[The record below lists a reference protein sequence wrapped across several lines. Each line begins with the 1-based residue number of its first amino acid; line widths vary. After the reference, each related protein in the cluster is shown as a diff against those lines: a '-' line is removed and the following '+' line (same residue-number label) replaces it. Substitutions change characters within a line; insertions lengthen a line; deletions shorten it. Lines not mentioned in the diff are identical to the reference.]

1 MSFAKVPTTM
11 RAAPS
16 TLTLAPCMAVW
27 LALALPAASFAQQSG
42 AAVTA
47 TTTATQQ
54 RLAQQSCEG
63 LRQAV
68 KDAQKG
74 AGTGPLF
81 LPSYRTAGND
91 RGSPPLE
98 PALVGAAYTYDNAL
112 AGIALLACGD
122 AASARRIGDAVVR
135 AIERDPHV
143 ADGRVR
149 NAYRAG
155 PMTEDKAAL
164 PGRWDE
170 GRKQWIADAYQVSTA
185 TGNVAW
191 AALLLLNL
199 SQAEPSPAYS
209 AGARKLL
216 GWIEQRTRAKNDPD
230 GYNGGWFGWDEA
242 QRPQTWKSTEHNI
255 DIAVAAAWAARSAG
269 TAGGAAQDEAMRRQA
284 RTALDFVGR
293 MWNPAQQRF
302 HIGTKEDGATIS
314 TEGSGLDAQL
324 WPLLAATDRSCAW
337 MGALDWTQMHHR
349 FGEGYGFSREPD
361 GIWTEGSAQFAAT
374 LVARRGTA
382 PEALWRLLAS
392 QRADNGLYYATPS
405 ARISTGLAIGPDS
418 PGPDFFYYHWPHLGA
433 TAWIALAA
441 TGFNPFTGKTAAAG
455 AIPSCPT

>member
-1 MSFAKVPTTM
+1 M
-11 RAAPS
+11 RSAP
-16 TLTLAPCMAVW
+16 MVR
-27 LALALPAASFAQQSG
+27 ALALCMVALPTVSFAQQPS
-42 AAVTA
+42 A
-47 TTTATQQ
+47 TTATATQQ

-68 KDAQKG
+68 KDAQKSTT
-74 AGTGPLF
+74 TGPLF
-81 LPSYRTAGND
+81 LASYRPAGND

-98 PALVGAAYTYDNAL
+98 PALANAAYTYDNAL

-135 AIERDPHV
+135 AIERDPNA

-199 SQAEPSPAYS
+199 SQAEPSPAYL
-209 AGARKLL
+209 AGTRKLL

-230 GYNGGWFGWDEA
+230 GYNGGWYGWDNA
-242 QRPQTWKSTEHNI
+242 QRAQTWKSTEHNI
-255 DIAVAAAWAARSAG
+255 DIAVAAAWAVRLGA
-269 TAGGAAQDEAMRRQA
+269 AGGQDEAMRRQA
-284 RTALDFVGR
+284 RTALDFVAR
-293 MWNPAQQRF
+293 MWNPSEQRF
-302 HIGTKEDGATIS
+302 NIGTKEDGATVS
-314 TEGSGLDAQL
+314 AEGSGLDAQL
-324 WPLLAATDRSCAW
+324 WPLLAATDRSCGW
-337 MGALDWTQMHHR
+337 TGALDWAQKHHR
-349 FGEGYGFSREPD
+349 SGEGYGFSREPD

-374 LVARRGTA
+374 LVARKGMA

-418 PGPDFFYYHWPHLGA
+418 PGADFFYYHWPHLGA

-441 TGFNPFTGKTAAAG
+441 TGFNPLTGKTAAAG